1 MGYGDEILAAGQA
14 QRHFDQTGERS
25 IIVDRDGKPRW
36 HPIWEGNP
44 VIVRPGDDRPGDH
57 IIVNAAHVRPY
68 INYPFTIAS
77 GWNFNKSFHARENV
91 ATIYLTDDELYL
103 GREAHVKWGPF
114 VLIDPWSKHEN
125 LRWPI
130 GHWQQLVN
138 SRRDL
143 RWVQHVYTGV
153 PLLAGVELVETP
165 SFRDAC
171 GVLAS
176 ASLYVRGE
184 SGMCHAAAALG
195 IPQVTIWGG
204 CMDWDVLGN
213 YPKQF
218 GLVSDNGPCGR
229 YAPCLHCE
237 RVMHQ
242 ISPALVSG
250 AISAQLELHGVR

>member
-1 MGYGDEILAAGQA
+1 MITNG
-14 QRHFDQTGERS
+14 
-25 IIVDRDGKPRW
+25 P
-36 HPIWEGNP
+36 
-44 VIVRPGDDRPGDH
+44 
-57 IIVNAAHVRPY
+57 HVRPY

-77 GWNFNKSFHARENV
+77 GWNFNKAFHARDNV
-91 ATIYLTDDELYL
+91 AKIYLTNDELQY
-103 GREAHVKWGPF
+103 GTDVRAACRGGKPF
-114 VLIDPWSKHEN
+114 VLIEPWSKHEN

-130 GHWQQLVN
+130 GHWQQLVT
-138 SRRDL
+138 SRPDL
-143 RWVQHVYTGV
+143 RFVQHVYDGA
-153 PLLAGVELVETP
+153 PRLESVEHVETH
-165 SFRDAC
+165 SFRAAC

-204 CMDWDVLGN
+204 CMDWDVLGG

-237 RVMHQ
+237 HVMRE
-242 ISPALVSG
+242 ISPVLVAG
-250 AISAQLELHGVR
+250 AVDAQLGLYGFR